1 MLKTSGIIQLTLR
14 ENLRGQL
21 LWISV
26 TAGTVLL
33 ILLAIL
39 SGIALSH
46 ESRVID
52 VFSYFAADQLLL
64 LIAVFS
70 GSTICATD
78 FTSRGLAELYIPAG
92 ASRHSLYIARLF
104 AYAVVLLAL
113 AAALFAL
120 KIFILPRMSENP
132 ESVSLYIQFAMLF
145 FAWLKSLTALS
156 VAGFMGTLV
165 RPIYAIIATITLFSF
180 GHLTASFDTLMSAGA
195 ALNQDLP
202 QTNNGGVLF
211 WLLRFWNPNLL
222 IVNSARGEWV
232 PPTSADIAQALCWA
246 LAFILIPIAFA
257 VMRLNR
263 IDVRP

>member
-1 MLKTSGIIQLTLR
+1 MLKTSGIIRLTLR

-21 LWISV
+21 LWLSAI
-26 TAGTVLL
+26 AGSVLL
-33 ILLAIL
+33 ILLTVL

-64 LIAVFS
+64 FVAVFS
-70 GSTICATD
+70 GSTVCATD
-78 FTSRGLAELYIPAG
+78 FSSRGLAELYIPAG

-104 AYAVVLLAL
+104 AYAVVLFAL
-113 AAALFAL
+113 AAALFGL
-120 KIFILPRMSENP
+120 KIFILPRLAENP
-132 ESVSLYIQFAMLF
+132 ASVNLQIQFTMLF

-165 RPIYAIIATITLFSF
+165 RPIYSVIATITLFSF
-180 GHLTASFDTLMSAGA
+180 GHLTSSFDSLMSAGSALSQDVSA
-195 ALNQDLP
+195 AH
-202 QTNNGGVLF
+202 NNDFIFG
-211 WLLRFWNPNLL
+211 LLKVWNPNLL
-222 IVNSARGEWV
+222 VVNSARGEWV
-232 PPTSADIAQALCWA
+232 APTSADTAQALSWA
-246 LAFILIPIAFA
+246 LAFILIPIALA